1 MSQGELKIKILSPER
16 ILSRGVVKSLGM
28 PGKLGYMSVLPGH
41 AAMVA
46 QLDAGVLAFEADGQ
60 TDRLFITGGFVDVSN
75 NEATVLAEVVEKPA
89 EINVERAKKALARAD
104 ERLSSSKDVTINV
117 PRALDAKK
125 RATVRLE
132 LAGAVIA
139 LH

>member
-16 ILSRGVVKSLGM
+16 ILYRGVVKSLGM

-75 NEATVLAEVVEKPA
+75 NEATVLAEVVEKSA

-132 LAGAVIA
+132 LAGAVKA

>member
-16 ILSRGVVKSLGM
+16 ILYRGVVKSLGM
-28 PGKLGYMSVLPGH
+28 PGKLGYMTVLPGH

-132 LAGAVIA
+132 LAGAVKA

>member
-16 ILSRGVVKSLGM
+16 ILYRGVVKSLGM

-132 LAGAVIA
+132 LAGAVKA